1 MSAEQTA
8 REWGVEAAEE
18 GQRLDRFLAAR
29 LPDRSRSRLQALVR
43 EGRVSVDGEVRKKP
57 GAPLAAGS
65 RVRAELP
72 ELDPRPDAERAR
84 RELPVLHED
93 EHLLEIG
100 RAHV

>member
-43 EGRVSVDGEVRKKP
+43 EGRVSVD
-57 GAPLAAGS
+57 LS
-65 RVRAELP
+65 LI
-72 ELDPRPDAERAR
+72 
-84 RELPVLHED
+84 H
-93 EHLLEIG
+93 I
-100 RAHV
+100 